1 MHTVQQGQR
10 WDYFGS
16 VDGSDRWARAVG
28 PRVVVLAAVAVGV
41 AVWVAAVR
49 GPDRAAVSGGAGA
62 AAFVAGGR
70 INAGGWRVAIRA
82 RALLLRRKAA
92 LTQRKR
98 LSYGAPN

>member
-41 AVWVAAVR
+41 AVWVAAWYGVR
-49 GPDRAAVSGGAGA
+49 T
-62 AAFVAGGR
+62 
-70 INAGGWRVAIRA
+70 
-82 RALLLRRKAA
+82 ALR
-92 LTQRKR
+92 
-98 LSYGAPN
+98 